1 MLLTIQLKFLI
12 SSLSEFSMSNQM
24 GIIFTISYLL
34 PYLLRT
40 MYTGNSIIYYSTLT
54 CISNILAIWQNN
66 QSVFICR
73 VQHSFFI
80 KVFLLLFY
88 ESVFVLDLTNN
99 INLFLLKM
107 SKATLFLFINP

>member
-40 MYTGNSIIYYSTLT
+40 MYTGNSIIYYSNLHKQ
-54 CISNILAIWQNN
+54 SNILAIWQNN
-66 QSVFICR
+66 QSVYICR
-73 VQHSFFI
+73 VQHSFLLKCSCYYFMR
-80 KVFLLLFY
+80 VFL
-88 ESVFVLDLTNN
+88 
-99 INLFLLKM
+99 I
-107 SKATLFLFINP
+107 